1 MDPIKITPMTY
12 YSPADSAFVFFVDG
26 ECLYHC
32 FDETLAKQHLIDITN
47 DLERKFKKSHP
58 QHRAF
63 QEKINEWTYHVM
75 KARDG
80 VVLEGKPR
88 VVHVVEIKR
97 SQKLLKCVDEE
108 VEQK

>member
-1 MDPIKITPMTY
+1 MEPIKITPKTY
-12 YSPADSAFVFFVDG
+12 YSPADSSYVFFVDG

-32 FDETLAKQHLIDITN
+32 FDEALAKEHLIDITN
-47 DLERKFKKSHP
+47 DLERKFKKNNP
-58 QHRAF
+58 QHRTF
-63 QEKINEWTYHVM
+63 QEKINEWKYHVM

-80 VVLEGKPR
+80 IVLEGKPR

-108 VEQK
+108 AEK